1 MSHQI
6 EMNEVLSSHPDVT
19 RNKYIRVMIFTFL
32 NFLLNVPVN
41 IALLVLVATGTGA
54 FNGPYGSWAAVHA
67 HFNDIPQIT
76 AQEWGSDKLAVFLV
90 KAGEWAYV
98 LEAVC
103 FFAIFGTTPE
113 ARRRYH
119 SALSCILVKFGLKKE
134 QSSPELSDI
143 MFCSN
148 SPGRSR
154 LGRCVLR
161 RTLHKST
168 LFSSDRQETSLAFNS
183 SSRSSGTF
191 DGDIRSTGLTDE
203 EEKECGRRDV
213 PNEDLQPTNRNRI
226 SELPTPKNVLVQNTS
241 KEPH

>member
-54 FNGPYGSWAAVHA
+54 FNGPYRSWASVHA

-98 LEAVC
+98 LEAIC

-119 SALSCILVKFGLKKE
+119 SALSCILIKFGLKKE
-134 QSSPELSDI
+134 QSSPALSDI

-148 SPGRSR
+148 SPGRPQ
-154 LGRCVLR
+154 LGGCVLR
-161 RTLHKST
+161 RIWHKST
-168 LFSSDRQETSLAFNS
+168 LFSSDRRETSLSFNPS
-183 SSRSSGTF
+183 SPSSGTF
-191 DGDIRSTGLTDE
+191 DVDIRSTGLTEE
-203 EEKECGRRDV
+203 EEKECGRHIV
-213 PNEDLQPTNRNRI
+213 ANEDLQPTNRNRL
-226 SELPTPKNVLVQNTS
+226 SEIPIPEDALVKNTN
-241 KEPH
+241 EERH